1 MIIIYCKIKIVSQDP
16 GDLLMLMA
24 VIVVLSSNWYDWF
37 SNLERKHFY
46 KSELERK
53 RKNLP
58 LRYTVVK
65 INLLTYQIY
74 MSKVA

>member
-1 MIIIYCKIKIVSQDP
+1 MVIINRKITVVSQDP
-16 GDLLMLMA
+16 GYLFKMLIA
-24 VIVVLSSNWYDWF
+24 VVMVLSSSWYDWF

-53 RKNLP
+53 RENLEGI
-58 LRYTVVK
+58 RIVT
-65 INLLTYQIY
+65 IRFLTYQIY